1 MDLDEPLDED
11 EQAEMIQT
19 MERQNSQQDIFFRDT
34 HVLNALLPQQQNAFF
49 LVSLVFSLLKLYC
62 ALSQLFLPWQL
73 PFHFYLDEVYPV
85 WVVALLEFVSLLPF
99 VLVGLYIRPRRA
111 EVGTSSGSSPTEEES
126 FHGRVIHKR
135 QLLQWALLLH
145 VPTLA
150 VLLVTYLF
158 TLPESPVSVLHF
170 MWFVGASFAYLGLC
184 KYLDG
189 AMLEVEHGVRNL
201 YNYTYSYKKA

>member
-19 MERQNSQQDIFFRDT
+19 MERQNSQQDIFFR
-34 HVLNALLPQQQNAFF
+34 NAFF